1 MTVSSCPDS
10 RELQKLVQGTLAP
23 AAQAALELHL
33 GGCAH
38 CQAVLERLTAG
49 MESWGDMAQQM
60 AQPAAAVD
68 PALANVMAK
77 LPAEAPGGT
86 AAQRPAAG
94 ERTRSFL
101 APRQTAGALGRTA
114 DP

>member
-23 AAQAALELHL
+23 AAQAALEVQL

-49 MESWGDMAQQM
+49 MESWGDMAQQL

-68 PALANVMAK
+68 PALANVMDK
-77 LPAEAPGGT
+77 LRAEAPGET
-86 AAQRPAAG
+86 AAEHRAAD
-94 ERTRSFL
+94 ESKLDFL
-101 APRQTAGALGRTA
+101 
-114 DP
+114 DPPEKPGQL